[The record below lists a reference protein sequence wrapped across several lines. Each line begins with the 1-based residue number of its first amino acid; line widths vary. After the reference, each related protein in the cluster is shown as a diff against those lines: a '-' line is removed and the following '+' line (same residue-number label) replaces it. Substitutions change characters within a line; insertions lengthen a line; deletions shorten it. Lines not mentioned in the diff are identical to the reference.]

1 MVLVKDNKNLDF
13 KQENPCSLGC
23 VYAKR
28 DQKNSLSLNAIAS
41 PGEYKIMI
49 FYVDS
54 PGDNFVFKQIGEI
67 VQVSL
72 YASFIPLV
80 EKEDRVNC
88 KAGVLPRH
96 LDQDGLAFNGFV
108 RYSDHIVADFS
119 ADVQMTSFRVTEE
132 SVLRIVTVQD
142 AGLSV
147 KVELRD
153 VSHKVIKE
161 SVLNHESNSL
171 VDVLD
176 EGLYHITLSEAGSI
190 SEDTS
195 NKFCETFL
203 IDIGLS
209 PRLALKE
216 MTKLHSVCED
226 EAGLNELIESIPAS
240 LAKDGRFELLPDR
253 VFSLSHPKDGHEIV
267 YHANIEFSS
276 MVYAYF
282 EIFSDFVAH
291 DLLILLTNKND
302 EVYHN
307 YEHSYL
313 QGSLKPGKYQIMVL
327 LRSPIAGIKETDCV
341 SFNLN
346 IKIVNTSKKTLEKWK
361 CTNFNTYS
369 LPSTLNTLDKLG
381 NRGTDQGS
389 LPVTSLFNKKMLAP
403 NSELDIYDK
412 TRFVVE
418 RESVVKVMTESL
430 DGIMKLVLKSNEQV
444 VTAHEPETRTY
455 PLVFALSG
463 VVQPGVEYEVQVFY
477 YPRDTKICH
486 TYTMVLEIYPNVA
499 EQCEVHEPD
508 QSAILHRTVDS
519 IHFNFVDDTGL
530 SPELP
535 KFSYSRSK
543 KLYSKSIEL
552 EILDEFAMVSGY
564 LISNNYGLTFEI
576 YREGTL
582 VEWGEFEA
590 SHRYQLRPIKLYKG
604 KYQIQIKDLFTS
616 KSGECI
622 KFSLA
627 ILVESYT
634 FSKNNVN
641 LMRKT
646 ETCIFPD
653 PPYTLNFAGLL
664 ETGKAHVHQKINA
677 NFYKHYISIEI
688 KEKSVLRVF
697 IQPKEFRDLT
707 LTLKAKNS
715 QSELVSNKIK
725 TLSDGLH
732 TVIEKG
738 TYRLEITNERTT
750 SLPEGCDFI
759 EFDIEVMTEKELKSL
774 SKQYDCKS
782 SSKLSE
788 LTYMQDICIVYDSSD
803 PDNSAFFSLTEASEI
818 SIYLSYAN
826 VLSGHLSILLSSAT
840 ESQISRSLGGENI
853 AQLKAR
859 LEPGTYQLDLIA
871 STSASTPTGC
881 WPLSIS
887 LSSSSNSDSC
897 SYSPLPSRLIST
909 YGGPQQADGSV
920 TFRGRFRS
928 GSSPDVLFI
937 EIPKNSII
945 RLTAVSRTPELFI
958 EFIVYRDSKLK
969 DKVGYSQGTLNKV
982 SLILN
987 LNALASGYYVVVSYI
1002 GQSSKDCLSFD
1013 MKVQVETMSTVR
1025 KLLQCSTAPQ
1035 ASLLPKSKFDFSSKP
1050 EKYEK
1055 DDLVMLGSWIRGST
1069 ALPVAAK
1076 AADLTLNYSIEVTL
1090 NDKGI
1095 ISASILHDFLTSLYV
1110 IKLYS
1115 DSDLLATSSWEL
1127 DLDLDLQ
1134 ADNRFNFATS
1144 LAGEVLDPGKYTLVI
1159 KTGVS
1164 NKLLLSKFADTSICF
1179 PFAFELEYVPFDFS
1193 KNQLVQVYP
1202 ESIQEHQL
1210 KEPLVLRITF
1220 RDPVEFPSFFLS
1232 SKPDEH
1238 IYPSKVK
1245 QTERSDMVIA
1255 EFSAKGFVPGACY
1268 KLKLIEENFETQGLY
1283 HEYCMAGCDCNPVG
1297 FKACL
1302 ADLKCICES
1311 PYTGAKCF
1319 DCVEG
1324 YSMDGGYCLSGDGS
1338 VRSYL
1343 VFAFVYSAIG
1353 LTVVYLVSLLRKRA
1367 RMESEGME
1375 LRNRREGE
1383 GEIDLYSN

>member
-1 MVLVKDNKNLDF
+1 MVLVKDSKNLDF
-13 KQENPCSLGC
+13 KQENPCTVGC

-28 DQKNSLSLNAIAS
+28 DQKNLLSLNAIAS

-49 FYVDS
+49 FYVDNA
-54 PGDNFVFKQIGEI
+54 GDNFIFKQIGEI

-88 KAGVLPRH
+88 RAGVLPRH
-96 LDQDGLAFNGFV
+96 LDNDGLSYNGFI
-108 RYSDHIVADFS
+108 RYSDRIVADFS
-119 ADVQMTSFRVTEE
+119 ADVQMTTFRVKEE

-153 VSHKVIKE
+153 FTHRVIKE

-190 SEDTS
+190 SEDTT

-203 IDIGLS
+203 VDIGLS

-216 MTKLHSVCED
+216 MTKLHSVCDD
-226 EAGLNELIESIPAS
+226 EAALNDILDSIPES
-240 LAKDGRFELLPDR
+240 LGKDGRFELLPDR
-253 VFSLSHPKDGHEIV
+253 VFSLGHPKDGHEIV

-313 QGSLKPGKYQIMVL
+313 QGSLKSGKYQIMVL

-361 CTNFNTYS
+361 CTNYNTYS
-369 LPSTLNTLDKLG
+369 LPFSLNTLDKLG
-381 NRGTDQGS
+381 IKGTDQES
-389 LPVTSLFNKKMLAP
+389 LPVTVLFNKKMLAP

-418 RESVVKVMTESL
+418 RESVVKVMTDSL
-430 DGIMKLVLKSNEQV
+430 DGMMKLVLRSSDQV
-444 VTAHEPETRTY
+444 ITSHEPETRTY
-455 PLVFALSG
+455 PLVFALSA
-463 VVQPGVEYEVQVFY
+463 VVQPGIEYEVQVFY

-486 TYTMVLEIYPNVA
+486 TYTMLLEIYPNVA
-499 EQCEVHEPD
+499 EQCEVREPD
-508 QSAILHRTVDS
+508 QSVIIHRTVDS
-519 IHFNFVDDTGL
+519 VHFNFVDDTGL
-530 SPELP
+530 SPDLP
-535 KFSYSRSK
+535 KFSFARSK
-543 KLYSKSIEL
+543 KAYSKTIEL
-552 EILDEFAMVSGY
+552 EIIDEFAMVSGY

-576 YREGTL
+576 FRETAL
-582 VEWGEFEA
+582 VEWGKFQA
-590 SHRYQLRPIKLYKG
+590 SHRYQLRSTKLYKG
-604 KYQIQIKDLFTS
+604 KYLIVIKDLFTS
-616 KSGECI
+616 KVGECVE
-622 KFSLA
+622 FSLA

-664 ETGKAHVHQKINA
+664 DTGKAHVHQKINA

-697 IQPKEFRDLT
+697 IQAKEFRDLT
-707 LTLKAKNS
+707 LTLKVKGS
-715 QSELVSNKIK
+715 QSEIISNKVK
-725 TLSDGLH
+725 GPSDGLH
-732 TVIEKG
+732 AVIEKG
-738 TYRLEITNERTT
+738 TYRLEITNEK
-750 SLPEGCDFI
+750 SAALPEGCDFL
-759 EFDIEVMTEKELKSL
+759 EFDVEVMTEKEVKTL

-788 LTYMQDICIVYDSSD
+788 LTYMQDICIIYDSSD
-803 PDNSAFFSLTEASEI
+803 PDNSASFSITESEEI
-818 SIYLSYAN
+818 SVYLSYAN
-826 VLSGHLSILLSSAT
+826 ILSGYLSIVLSSPT
-840 ESQISRSLGGENI
+840 ESEISRSLGGENI

-859 LEPGTYQLDLIA
+859 LEPGTYQLDLVA
-871 STSASTPTGC
+871 STSPSIPSGC

-887 LSSSSNSDSC
+887 LSLSSNPDSC
-897 SYSPLPSRLIST
+897 SFSPLPSRLIST

-928 GSSPDVLFI
+928 GSNPDVLFI
-937 EIPKNSII
+937 EIPKNSIM
-945 RLTAVSRTPELFI
+945 RLTAVSKYPELFI
-958 EFIVYRDSKLK
+958 EFTVYRDNKLK

-987 LNALASGYYVVVSYI
+987 LNALATGYYVVVSYI
-1002 GQSSKDCLSFD
+1002 SQSSKDCLTFD

-1035 ASLLPKSKFDFSSKP
+1035 ASLLPKSRFDFSSKP

-1055 DDLVMLGSWIRGST
+1055 DDSVMLGSWIRGSV
-1069 ALPVAAK
+1069 ALPAAAK
-1076 AADLTLNYSIEVTL
+1076 AADLTLNYSVEITL
-1090 NDKGI
+1090 SDKGI

-1115 DSDLLATSSWEL
+1115 DADLLSTSSWEL
-1127 DLDLDLQ
+1127 DLDVQ
-1134 ADNRFNFATS
+1134 ADSRFNFATS
-1144 LAGEVLDPGKYTLVI
+1144 LPGEVLDPGKYTLVI

-1164 NKLLLSKFADTSICF
+1164 NKLLLSKFADTSLCF
-1179 PFAFELEYVPFDFS
+1179 PFAFELEFVPFDFT

-1202 ESIQEHQL
+1202 ESVQDHQL
-1210 KEPLVLRITF
+1210 QEALTLRITF

-1232 SKPDEH
+1232 SKAEEH
-1238 IYPSKVK
+1238 IYPSKIK
-1245 QTERSDMVIA
+1245 QTERSDMIIA
-1255 EFSAKGFVPGACY
+1255 EFTSKNFVPGSCY
-1268 KLKLIEENFETQGLY
+1268 KLMLIEENFETSGLS
-1283 HEYCMAGCDCNPVG
+1283 HEYCMAGCDCNAIG
-1297 FKACL
+1297 FTACL
-1302 ADLKCICES
+1302 ADMKCICEN

-1319 DCVEG
+1319 ECVDG
-1324 YSMDGGYCLSGDGS
+1324 YTMDNGYCLSNDGS
-1338 VRSYL
+1338 FKSYL

-1367 RMESEGME
+1367 RMESEGLE